1 MQWQFMTKKLFILL
15 SLFLVGELRAQ
26 GVLPGV
32 FAASANYTSDTKVYV
47 DIPEPPTF
55 SDTHTLVQATTGTGL
70 QIGDLGGKVEFL
82 VSGNYGF
89 MQFNA
94 VNSDDYRMTSLVND
108 DPANWSIVGTPSPN
122 DYSLDNINASHG
134 LSLYRLRFEGSDNLI
149 KWNGT
154 DTTLTLKQIYIENCI
169 FRNAGFGSIIIN
181 QNVSGDGYGK
191 FTSRFNSFTGSGH
204 ERHYLGRTGTS
215 VQFYMDTTTIEHT
228 YADSSWRE
236 VVQMNNHRYVKVS
249 KITGR
254 HGGLHPEEGVG
265 QLNGFQGQGIGAGYI
280 RDSYFESASPGM
292 VSTTGMDLINNR
304 IKWTNTDRPI
314 YFQDMEANN
323 YGHFKNVGDDTVR
336 IEGNDFECEGYELT
350 YVLWLQEK
358 NCHYVIINNKFPAAA
373 TSMYRVDGAAPLS
386 ITVSGNTFDSD
397 DLPPVTFAPH
407 PDPAYASFWWV
418 ITSDYDYNKGRGA
431 LTP

>member
-1 MQWQFMTKKLFILL
+1 MRITAVLILIS
-15 SLFLVGELRAQ
+15 SLCHGQ
-26 GVLPGV
+26 ILPGV
-32 FAASANYTSDTKVYV
+32 TAVSLRYNTGAKVYV

-55 SDTHTLVQATTGTGL
+55 GDTHTLVYATTGSGI
-70 QIGDLGGKVEFL
+70 QSGDTGGKQQFR
-82 VSGNYGF
+82 VSGNYPF
-89 MQFNA
+89 MQFNV
-94 VNSDDYRMTSLVND
+94 VNSDDYSLTSFDNSA
-108 DPANWSIVGTPSPN
+108 PANWSVIGSPSPN

-154 DTTLTLKQIYIENCI
+154 DTTLTLKQFYIENCI
-169 FRNAGFGSIIIN
+169 FRNAGFGGIIIN

-215 VQFYMDTTTIEHT
+215 IQYYMDTTTIEHI

-236 VVQMNNHRYVKVS
+236 VVQMNNHKYVKVS
-249 KITGR
+249 NITGR

-280 RDSYFESASPGM
+280 KDSYFESASPGM

-314 YFQDMEANN
+314 YFQDMENNN

-358 NCHYVIINNKFPAAA
+358 NCHYVIRNNRFPPGA
-373 TSMYRVDGAAPLS
+373 TSMYRVDGVAPLS

-397 DLPPVTFAPH
+397 ELPPVTFGDH
-407 PDPAYASFWWV
+407 PDPDYAPYWKV

-431 LTP
+431 LTH